1 MVHIAQICIAILVI
15 SAIVSAAPC
24 GNREPSVAT
33 QSDYNTH
40 LSCEKTNN
48 DESFDDGKDVFID
61 NTKHVVVTEDAP
73 CDDEVDGISSEET
86 NKSNS
91 QNNGLIVVSSGKDI
105 VGDVNLNKVLN
116 NLVSRDIT
124 QQEKNKSNG
133 QSNGLIVVS
142 SGKDIVDKVNV
153 DDALN
158 NLVSR
163 DITQQEKNKSN
174 GQSNGLIVVSSGK
187 DIVDTVNAN
196 NVLNNLISRDIKQ
209 KEKNESNGQSNGL
222 IVVSSGKDI
231 VDTINLNDVLNNL
244 LGGL

>member
-15 SAIVSAAPC
+15 SAVVSAAPC
-24 GNREPSVAT
+24 GNPEPSVAT
-33 QSDYNTH
+33 QPDHNTH
-40 LSCEKTNN
+40 LSCEKINN
-48 DESFDDGKDVFID
+48 DESFDDGKDIFVD
-61 NTKHVVVTEDAP
+61 NTKYVAVTEEAP

-105 VGDVNLNKVLN
+105 VGDINLNKVLN

-142 SGKDIVDKVNV
+142 SGKDIVDTVNV
-153 DDALN
+153 DNVLN
-158 NLVSR
+158 NLISR
-163 DITQQEKNKSN
+163 DIKQKEKNDSN

-187 DIVDTVNAN
+187 DIVDNINLN
-196 NVLNNLISRDIKQ
+196 NVLND
-209 KEKNESNGQSNGL
+209 
-222 IVVSSGKDI
+222 
-231 VDTINLNDVLNNL
+231 L